1 METILKG
8 RTIVKGVIE
17 GEALVSEKPVC
28 FVGGIDTQTGDFI
41 EHDHPLTGV
50 NLKGKI
56 MVYPTGKGSTGGAYV
71 LYEAS
76 CNGVAPAAIINN
88 KIEQI
93 TVVGAILGEIPMMDT
108 VQPDPVAAIKTGDWL
123 RVNATNGVITILKR
137 KEA

>member
-1 METILKG
+1 
-8 RTIVKGVIE
+8 
-17 GEALVSEKPVC
+17 LVSEKPVC

-93 TVVGAILGEIPMMDT
+93 TGCGGYFGRNPHDGHS
-108 VQPDPVAAIKTGDWL
+108 AA
-123 RVNATNGVITILKR
+123 
-137 KEA
+137 